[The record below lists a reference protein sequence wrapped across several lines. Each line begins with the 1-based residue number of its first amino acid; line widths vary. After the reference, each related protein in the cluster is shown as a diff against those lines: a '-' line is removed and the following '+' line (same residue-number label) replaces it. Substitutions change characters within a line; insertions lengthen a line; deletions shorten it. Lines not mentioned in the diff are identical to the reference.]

1 MMHGVVFALY
11 LTRGEAIHVTETV
24 LSSSVC
30 FDWTPVIT
38 HIRAAGYISILPMI
52 NLMHHL
58 PCVIYAWYNNFPT
71 TPYASLYIST

>member
-1 MMHGVVFALY
+1 MKHGVVFALH
-11 LTRGEAIHVTETV
+11 LARGEAIHVTETV

-58 PCVIYAWYNNFPT
+58 PCVIYAWYNNFHS

>member
-1 MMHGVVFALY
+1 MKHGVVFALY

-38 HIRAAGYISILPMI
+38 HPSSRVYFYITHDYPD
-52 NLMHHL
+52 
-58 PCVIYAWYNNFPT
+58 T
-71 TPYASLYIST
+71 SLTM